1 MELHLNLSVFAAQLV
16 HGGNDM
22 LWLFIVAAGTGALLG
37 LARLRVLA
45 VFAASLALAVTAV
58 VLLSLAHWA
67 LLEIIVY
74 TFMLL
79 GTLQCSYVIGF
90 ISSTRWMRNTA
101 TEFSRVHRRGGS
113 A

>member
-1 MELHLNLSVFAAQLV
+1 
-16 HGGNDM
+16 M

-45 VFAASLALAVTAV
+45 VFAGSVALAVTAV

-79 GTLQCSYVIGF
+79 GTLQCSYVIAF
-90 ISSTRWMRNTA
+90 VIVLISSRRRTQNSA
-101 TEFSRVHRRGGS
+101 TEFSRVHGRGGS
-113 A
+113 T

>member
-1 MELHLNLSVFAAQLV
+1 
-16 HGGNDM
+16 M

-58 VLLSLAHWA
+58 VLLSLAHGGV
-67 LLEIIVY
+67 LEIIVH

-79 GTLQCSYVIGF
+79 GTLQFSYVIGF
-90 ISSTRWMRNTA
+90 VSSRRWTRNTA
-101 TEFSRVHRRGGS
+101 TEFSRVRSRGDS